1 MASKRLPPLNWL
13 RAFEASARHL
23 SFTGAAGELNM
34 TQSAVSQQIK
44 ALENHLGRMLF
55 YRRTRAL
62 ELTQSGHA
70 YLPTIQEAFITLA
83 RGTNALLGADGGQI
97 LEIKS
102 NLAFSVYWLT
112 PRLNGLF
119 EKYPW
124 ISVNITT
131 ALWGTTEPPTG
142 PYVEFRFDR
151 TDWDGV
157 MGERLTHDTI
167 FPVCTPEIA
176 KSIKEPNDFLS
187 HRLFDCDQILGGW
200 DGWLAT
206 QDIALPDD
214 TDINLATTF
223 VISLTAALSN
233 TGVALG
239 HESITDGLLASGAL
253 VRPFEASIP
262 MQQAYYF
269 VQPPRKLTTPATEA
283 FTEWLSEEIG
293 TVR

>member
-1 MASKRLPPLNWL
+1 MARNRLPPLNWL

-44 ALENHLGRMLF
+44 ALENHLGRILF
-55 YRRTRAL
+55 HRKTRAL

-70 YLPTIQEAFITLA
+70 YLPTIQEAFITLS
-83 RGTNALLGADGGQI
+83 RGTNALLGADSGQV

-112 PRLNGLF
+112 PRLTRLF
-119 EKYPW
+119 EKFPW
-124 ISVNITT
+124 LSVNITT
-131 ALWGTTEPPTG
+131 ALWATAEPPTG
-142 PYVEFRFDR
+142 PCVEFRFDR

-167 FPVCTPEIA
+167 FPVCTPDIA
-176 KSIKEPNDFLS
+176 KTLS
-187 HRLFDCDQILGGW
+187 KPEDLLAHRLFDCDQILGGW
-200 DGWLAT
+200 DGWLAA
-206 QDIALPDD
+206 QNIALPDD

-223 VISLTAALSN
+223 VITLTAAMAD

-239 HESITDGLLASGAL
+239 HETLTGGLIERGAL
-253 VRPFEASIP
+253 VRPFEESIP
-262 MQQAYYF
+262 MQQAYYY
-269 VQPPRKLTTPATEA
+269 VQPPRKMTTPATEA
-283 FTEWLSEEIG
+283 FTEWLNGEIQIG
-293 TVR
+293 

>member
-1 MASKRLPPLNWL
+1 MARDRLPPLNWL

-62 ELTQSGHA
+62 ELTQSGHT

-102 NLAFSVYWLT
+102 NLAFSVFWLT
-112 PRLNGLF
+112 PRLNRLF
-119 EKYPW
+119 DKHPW
-124 ISVNITT
+124 ISINITT
-131 ALWGTTEPPTG
+131 ALWPSSEPPTG
-142 PYVEFRFDR
+142 ACVEFRFER
-151 TDWDGV
+151 VDWDGV
-157 MGERLTHDTI
+157 IGERISHDTI
-167 FPVCTPEIA
+167 FPVCKPEIA
-176 KSIKEPNDFLS
+176 ATLSSPEDLLS

-200 DGWLAT
+200 DGWLAA
-206 QDIALPDD
+206 QDITLPDD

-223 VISLTAALSN
+223 VITLTAAMAN
-233 TGVALG
+233 TGIALA
-239 HESITDGLLASGAL
+239 HETIANGLIDSGQLA
-253 VRPFEASIP
+253 RPFAASIP
-262 MQQAYYF
+262 MQQAYYY
-269 VQPPRKLTTPATEA
+269 VKPARKMATPATDA
-283 FTEWLSEEIG
+283 FTEWLSEEMG
-293 TVR
+293 R